1 MKNRGSLRETGQ
13 PTFRTRREVPRLLA
27 TVQEPIDPTEGLEI
41 GVQLT
46 SDTTVMWV
54 RGEIDMLTV
63 PQLSAEL
70 SARLRD
76 GADVLVLDL
85 QDVTFLS
92 AGGLSVLLSAAEQAH
107 ESGITLYTL
116 PSRPVRQIATLLGLA
131 ASLNFVGEG

>member
-1 MKNRGSLRETGQ
+1 MAKRSSLREAGK
-13 PTFRTRREVPRLLA
+13 PTSWAPGRVAGPLA
-27 TVQEPIDPTEGLEI
+27 VGEEPVEPAEGLEI

-54 RGEIDMLTV
+54 RGEVDMLTV
-63 PQLSAEL
+63 PQLSPEL

-85 QDVTFLS
+85 RDVTFLS
-92 AGGLSVLLSAAEQAH
+92 AGGLSVLLAAAEQAH

-116 PSRPVRQIATLLGLA
+116 PSRAVRQIATLLGLA
-131 ASLNFVGEG
+131 GGLNFVGEG

>member
-1 MKNRGSLRETGQ
+1 MAVGE
-13 PTFRTRREVPRLLA
+13 
-27 TVQEPIDPTEGLEI
+27 EPVEPAEGLEI

-54 RGEIDMLTV
+54 RGEVDMLTV
-63 PQLSAEL
+63 PQLSPEL

-85 QDVTFLS
+85 RDVTFLS
-92 AGGLSVLLSAAEQAH
+92 AGGLSVLLAAAEQAH

-116 PSRPVRQIATLLGLA
+116 PSRAVRQIATLLGLA
-131 ASLNFVGEG
+131 GSLNFVGEG

>member
-1 MKNRGSLRETGQ
+1 MAGPLVAVE
-13 PTFRTRREVPRLLA
+13 ELV
-27 TVQEPIDPTEGLEI
+27 EPVDDGLEI
-41 GVQLT
+41 GLQLT

-63 PQLSAEL
+63 PQLRLEL

-92 AGGLSVLLSAAEQAH
+92 ASGLSVLLSAAQHAH
-107 ESGITLYTL
+107 ESGITFCTV
-116 PSRPVRQIATLLGLA
+116 PSRAVRQIATLLGLA
-131 ASLNFVGEG
+131 GSLNFIGEG